1 MILEGYGSAWLVLLF
16 IAIFFLVRVAVGI
29 WASRRVKDATDYIV
43 AGRRLPIH
51 MAAASIMA
59 TWFAAETLMG
69 ASETAYDYGFQ
80 GVIFDPFGAAM
91 CLFISGA
98 FFVRLMRRA
107 KYLTI
112 VDFFERRY
120 NKTMIVLS
128 VIAQVLTYFSWTAAQ
143 VVAGGAI
150 VQALFGI
157 DAQWGMI
164 IIITIVALYTTL
176 GGMWAD
182 TLLDFFQMFLT
193 AAGITM
199 VFLAVLNA
207 AGGWS
212 IFVESAGS
220 TYVSEPFTL
229 MPIQGEGYL
238 GYIGATGWMYWLAAW
253 MAIGL
258 GSVATQDLMQRS
270 MAARN
275 QATSV
280 YGSYFAGVLYLF
292 FGIMSP
298 LIGIM
303 VYTMNPEM
311 ADTSYLLVSTAMTY
325 LPPILTAIFIAAL
338 ASALMSTSDSSLLAG
353 ASAVTENLIPVIT
366 GKKLDGKSALWA
378 TRVMVL
384 VNAVIALAIGLWAQ
398 TIYELSILAWS
409 LLLVGLFVPFAFG
422 MYWKKANSPGAVS
435 SFLGG
440 FAVWILAAV
449 FFFTVGLGGQSTAMV
464 CGYTPDLGAYSE
476 EWWCALWDAVY
487 IGSFV
492 AVFASLVLMIMVS
505 LATQKASV
513 PRKLVD
519 YYGNPVD
526 PNLKLNL
533 GFMPIKDI
541 FRKTTDEEDE
551 AVVAEALEKGKEIA
565 PV

>member
-1 MILEGYGSAWLVLLF
+1 MILEGYHAAWLVVLF
-16 IAIFFLVRVAVGI
+16 IIIFFLVRLAVGI
-29 WASRRVKDATDYIV
+29 WASRRVEDDVDYVV

-80 GVIFDPFGAAM
+80 GVVFDPFGAAM

-157 DAQWGMI
+157 DPAWGMI
-164 IIITIVALYTTL
+164 IIITIVAAYTTL

-182 TLLDFFQMFLT
+182 TTLDFFQMFLT
-193 AAGITM
+193 AGGITL
-199 VFLAVLNA
+199 VFLVMLNA
-207 AGGWS
+207 VGGWS
-212 IFVESAGS
+212 GLIEGGGS

-229 MPIQGEGYL
+229 LPIVGEGYL
-238 GYIGATGWMYWLAAW
+238 GYTGATGWMYWLAAW

-303 VYTMNPEM
+303 VYTLNPGME
-311 ADTSYLLVSTAMTY
+311 DTSYLLISAAMTH
-325 LPPILTAIFIAAL
+325 LAPIFTAIFIAAL
-338 ASALMSTSDSSLLAG
+338 SSALMSTSDSSLLAG
-353 ASAVTENLIPVIT
+353 ASAVTENLIPLIA

-378 TRVMVL
+378 TRIMVI
-384 VNAVIALAIGLWAQ
+384 VNAAIALAIGLWAQ

-409 LLLVGLFVPFAFG
+409 LLLVGLFIPFSFG
-422 MYWKKANSPGAVS
+422 MYWKKANSWGAVS
-435 SFLGG
+435 AFLGG
-440 FAVWILAAV
+440 FVVWILAAI
-449 FFFTVGLGGQSTAMV
+449 FFFTTGLGGQSTAAV
-464 CGYTPDLGAYSE
+464 CEYTPDLGLYSDA
-476 EWWCALWDAVY
+476 WWCALWDAVY

-492 AVFASLVLMIMVS
+492 AVFASLILMIVVS
-505 LATQKASV
+505 LVSQKAS
-513 PRKLVD
+513 PPKQLVD
-519 YYGNPVD
+519 YYGEPVD
-526 PNLKLNL
+526 PSLKLNL
-533 GFMPIKDI
+533 GFLPIRDA
-541 FRKTTDEEDE
+541 FRSITEAEKETT
-551 AVVAEALEKGKEIA
+551 
-565 PV
+565 

>member
-1 MILEGYGSAWLVLLF
+1 MILEGYGSAWLVVMF
-16 IAIFFLVRVAVGI
+16 IGLFFLVRLGVGI
-29 WASRRVKDATDYIV
+29 WASRKVEDNTDYVV

-80 GVIFDPFGAAM
+80 GVVFDPFGAAM
-91 CLFISGA
+91 CLFISGV

-120 NKTMIVLS
+120 NKAMTVLS
-128 VIAQVLTYFSWTAAQ
+128 VIAEMLTYFSWTAAQ

-157 DAQWGMI
+157 DPTWGMI
-164 IIITIVALYTTL
+164 IIITVVAAYTTM
-176 GGMWAD
+176 GGMMAD

-193 AAGITM
+193 AGGITL
-199 VFLAVLNA
+199 VFLAMLSAV
-207 AGGWS
+207 GGWS
-212 IFVESAGS
+212 GLVEGAGS
-220 TYVSEPFTL
+220 TYVSEPFNL
-229 MPIQGEGYL
+229 MPIAGEGYL
-238 GYIGATGWMYWLAAW
+238 GYTGATGWMYWLAAW

-303 VYTMNPEM
+303 VYKLSPGLE
-311 ADTSYLLVSTAMTY
+311 DTSYLLVSAAMTH

-338 ASALMSTSDSSLLAG
+338 SSALMSTSDSSLLAG

-366 GKKLDGKSALWA
+366 GKKLEGSRALWA
-378 TRVMVL
+378 TRVMVI
-384 VNAVIALAIGLWAQ
+384 VNAAIALAIGLWAQ

-409 LLLVGLFVPFAFG
+409 LLLVGLFIPFAFG
-422 MYWKKANSPGAVS
+422 MYWKKANSWGAVS
-435 SFLGG
+435 AFVGG
-440 FAVWILAAV
+440 FVVWILAT
-449 FFFTVGLGGQSTAMV
+449 FFFFSTGLGGQSTAAI
-464 CGYTPDLGAYSE
+464 CEYTPDLGIYSE
-476 EWWCALWDAVY
+476 AWWCALWDSVY
-487 IGSFV
+487 IGSFI
-492 AVFASLVLMIMVS
+492 AVLASLVLMVVVS
-505 LATQKASV
+505 LASQKISP

-519 YYGNPVD
+519 YYGEPVD

-533 GFMPIKDI
+533 GFLPLRDA
-541 FRKTTDEEDE
+541 FRKITKEE
-551 AVVAEALEKGKEIA
+551 KEST
-565 PV
+565 

>member
-1 MILEGYGSAWLVLLF
+1 MILEGYHAAWLVVLF
-16 IAIFFLVRVAVGI
+16 IVIFFAVRLAVGI
-29 WASRRVKDATDYIV
+29 WASRRVEDNTDYVV

-80 GVIFDPFGAAM
+80 GVVFDPFGAAM

-120 NKTMIVLS
+120 NKAMIVFS
-128 VIAQVLTYFSWTAAQ
+128 VIAEVLTYFSWTAGQ
-143 VVAGGAI
+143 IVAGGAI

-157 DAQWGMI
+157 DPQWGMI
-164 IIITIVALYTTL
+164 IIITIVAAYTTM
-176 GGMWAD
+176 GGMMAD

-193 AAGITM
+193 AGGITL
-199 VFLAVLNA
+199 VFLVMLNA
-207 AGGWS
+207 VGGWGGM
-212 IFVESAGS
+212 VTGAGS
-220 TYVSEPFTL
+220 TYVSEPFNL
-229 MPIQGEGYL
+229 LPIAGEGYL
-238 GYIGATGWMYWLAAW
+238 GYTGTTGWMYWMAAW

-303 VYTMNPEM
+303 VYKLSPGLE
-311 ADTSYLLVSTAMTY
+311 DTSYLLVSAAMTH

-338 ASALMSTSDSSLLAG
+338 SSALMSTSDSSLLAG
-353 ASAVTENLIPVIT
+353 ASAVTENLIPVII
-366 GKKLDGKSALWA
+366 GRKLADRSALWA
-378 TRVMVL
+378 TRIMVV
-384 VNAVIALAIGLWAQ
+384 VNAAIALAIALFAQ
-398 TIYELSILAWS
+398 TIYELSIFAWT
-409 LLLVGLFVPFAFG
+409 LLLVGLFIPFAFG
-422 MYWKKANSPGAVS
+422 MYWKKANSWGAVAA
-435 SFLGG
+435 FLGG
-440 FAVWILAAV
+440 FFVWILATIY
-449 FFFTVGLGGQSTAMV
+449 FFNTGLGGQSTAAV
-464 CGYTPDLGAYSE
+464 CEFTPDQGLYSE
-476 EWWCALWDAVY
+476 AWWCAAWDALY

-492 AVFASLVLMIMVS
+492 AVLASLVLIVVVS
-505 LATQKASV
+505 LASQKASP

-519 YYGNPVD
+519 YYGEPVD
-526 PNLKLNL
+526 PSLKLNL
-533 GFMPIKDI
+533 GFLPIRDA
-541 FRKTTDEEDE
+541 FRKITQAEKETT
-551 AVVAEALEKGKEIA
+551 
-565 PV
+565 

>member
-1 MILEGYGSAWLVLLF
+1 
-16 IAIFFLVRVAVGI
+16 
-29 WASRRVKDATDYIV
+29 
-43 AGRRLPIH
+43 

-80 GVIFDPFGAAM
+80 GVVFDPFGAAM
-91 CLFISGA
+91 CLFISGV

-128 VIAQVLTYFSWTAAQ
+128 VIAQMLTYFSWTAAQ
-143 VVAGGAI
+143 IVAGGAI

-157 DAQWGMI
+157 DPVWGMVI
-164 IIITIVALYTTL
+164 IISIVAAYTTM
-176 GGMWAD
+176 GGMMAD

-193 AAGITM
+193 AGGITL
-199 VFLAVLNA
+199 VFLVMLNA
-207 AGGWS
+207 VGGFS
-212 IFVESAGS
+212 TLVAEAGS
-220 TYVSEPFTL
+220 TYVSEPFNL
-229 MPIQGEGYL
+229 LPIAGEGYL
-238 GYIGATGWMYWLAAW
+238 GYTGATGWMYWLAAW

-303 VYTMNPEM
+303 VFTLSPGLE
-311 ADTSYLLVSTAMTY
+311 DTSYLLVSAAMTH

-353 ASAVTENLIPVIT
+353 ASAVTENLIPLIT
-366 GKKLDGKSALWA
+366 GKKLDGKRALWA
-378 TRVMVL
+378 TRVMVI
-384 VNAVIALAIGLWAQ
+384 VNAVVALSIALWAQ
-398 TIYELSILAWS
+398 TIYELSILAWT

-422 MYWKKANSPGAVS
+422 MYWKKANSWGAVTA
-435 SFLGG
+435 FLGG
-440 FAVWILAAV
+440 FAVWILATI
-449 FFFTVGLGGQSTAMV
+449 FFFNSGLGGQSTAVV
-464 CGYTPDLGAYSE
+464 CEYTADQGIYSE
-476 EWWCALWDAVY
+476 AWWCALWDAVY

-492 AVFASLVLMIMVS
+492 AFFASLILMVVVA
-505 LATQKASV
+505 LFTQKVSP

-519 YYGNPVD
+519 YFGEPVD

-533 GFMPIKDI
+533 GFLPIRDA
-541 FRKTTDEEDE
+541 FRKITKEEKETT
-551 AVVAEALEKGKEIA
+551 
-565 PV
+565 

>member
-1 MILEGYGSAWLVLLF
+1 MILEGYSSAWLVILF
-16 IAIFFLVRVAVGI
+16 IAFFFLIRLGVGI
-29 WASRRVKDATDYIV
+29 WAARRVEDNTDYVV

-80 GVIFDPFGAAM
+80 GVVFDPFGAAM
-91 CLFISGA
+91 CLFISGV

-128 VIAQVLTYFSWTAAQ
+128 VIAQMLTYFSWTAAQ
-143 VVAGGAI
+143 IVAGGAI

-157 DAQWGMI
+157 DPVWGMV
-164 IIITIVALYTTL
+164 IIITVVAAYTTM
-176 GGMWAD
+176 GGMMAD

-193 AAGITM
+193 AGGITL
-199 VFLAVLNA
+199 VFLFMLNA
-207 AGGWS
+207 VGGFS
-212 IFVESAGS
+212 TLVAEAGS
-220 TYVSEPFTL
+220 TYVSEPFNL
-229 MPIQGEGYL
+229 LPIAGEGYL
-238 GYIGATGWMYWLAAW
+238 GYTGATGWMYWLAAW

-303 VYTMNPEM
+303 VYTLSPGLE
-311 ADTSYLLVSTAMTY
+311 DTSYLLVSAAMTH

-353 ASAVTENLIPVIT
+353 ASAVTENLIPLIT
-366 GKKLDGKSALWA
+366 GKKLDGKRALWA
-378 TRVMVL
+378 TRVMVI
-384 VNAVIALAIGLWAQ
+384 VNAVIALSIALWAQ
-398 TIYELSILAWS
+398 TIYELSILAWT

-422 MYWKKANSPGAVS
+422 MYWKKANSWGAVAA
-435 SFLGG
+435 FVGG
-440 FAVWILAAV
+440 FTVWILATI
-449 FFFTVGLGGQSTAMV
+449 FFFNTGLGGQSTAVV
-464 CGYTPDLGAYSE
+464 CEYTVDQGVYSE
-476 EWWCALWDAVY
+476 AWWCALWDAVY

-492 AVFASLVLMIMVS
+492 AFFASLILMVVVA
-505 LATQKASV
+505 LFTQKVSP

-519 YYGNPVD
+519 YYGEPID

-533 GFMPIKDI
+533 GFLPIRDA
-541 FRKTTDEEDE
+541 FRKITDEE
-551 AVVAEALEKGKEIA
+551 KEIT
-565 PV
+565 

>member
-1 MILEGYGSAWLVLLF
+1 MILEGYHSAWLVILF
-16 IAIFFLVRVAVGI
+16 IIIFFAVRLGVGI
-29 WASRRVKDATDYIV
+29 WASRRVEDNTDYVV

-80 GVIFDPFGAAM
+80 GVVFDPFGAAM

-120 NKTMIVLS
+120 NKVMIVLS
-128 VIAQVLTYFSWTAAQ
+128 VIAQMLTYFSWTAAQ
-143 VVAGGAI
+143 IVAGGAI

-157 DAQWGMI
+157 DPVWGMV
-164 IIITIVALYTTL
+164 IIITIVAAYTTM
-176 GGMWAD
+176 GGMMAD

-193 AAGITM
+193 AAGITL
-199 VFLAVLNA
+199 VFLAMLNA
-207 AGGWS
+207 VGGFSELIAG
-212 IFVESAGS
+212 AGS
-220 TYVSEPFTL
+220 TYVSEPFNL
-229 MPIQGEGYL
+229 LPIAGEGYL
-238 GYIGATGWMYWLAAW
+238 GYTGATGWMYWLAAW

-303 VYTMNPEM
+303 VFILSPGME
-311 ADTSYLLVSTAMTY
+311 DTSYLLVSAAMTH

-353 ASAVTENLIPVIT
+353 ASAVTENLIPLIT

-378 TRVMVL
+378 TRVMVI
-384 VNAVIALAIGLWAQ
+384 VNAVIALSIALWAQ
-398 TIYELSILAWS
+398 TIYELSILAWT
-409 LLLVGLFVPFAFG
+409 LLLVGLFVPFSFG
-422 MYWKKANSPGAVS
+422 MYWKKANSWGAVTA
-435 SFLGG
+435 FLGG
-440 FAVWILAAV
+440 FAVWILATI
-449 FFFTVGLGGQSTAMV
+449 FFFSTGLGGQSTAVV
-464 CGYTPDLGAYSE
+464 CGYTPDLGAYSD

-492 AVFASLVLMIMVS
+492 AFFASLILMVVVA
-505 LATQKASV
+505 LFTQKASP

-519 YYGNPVD
+519 YFGEPVD

-533 GFMPIKDI
+533 GFLPIRDA
-541 FRKTTDEEDE
+541 FRKITKEEKETT
-551 AVVAEALEKGKEIA
+551 
-565 PV
+565 